1 MGSKWLLRTWVT
13 FLMAREQG
21 KGCRL
26 HVPGV
31 SGECGEGNVCPGLP
45 SSSRMWRNWC
55 GSIGQA
61 SGWSR
66 ARSMSWRREVVGDGL
81 AQSGEEL
88 AAISPW
94 PLTI

>member
-21 KGCRL
+21 EGCRL

-31 SGECGEGNVCPGLP
+31 SGECGERNVCPSLP

-55 GSIGQA
+55 GSIGEA

-66 ARSMSWRREVVGDGL
+66 ARSTCP
-81 AQSGEEL
+81 GEERSKEL
-88 AAISPW
+88 DLFSLVKRRLLSVLGP
-94 PLTI
+94 